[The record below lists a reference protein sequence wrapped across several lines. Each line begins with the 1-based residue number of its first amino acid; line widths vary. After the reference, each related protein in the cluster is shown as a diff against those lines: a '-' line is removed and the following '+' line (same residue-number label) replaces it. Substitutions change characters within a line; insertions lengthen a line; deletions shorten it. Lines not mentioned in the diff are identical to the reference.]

1 MHIKLFNP
9 QTFKKI
15 GKANVNQKIYVK
27 KGDFKTPI
35 TYFFAQLS
43 YEKGHLVSI

>member
-1 MHIKLFNP
+1 MLIKKYML
-9 QTFKKI
+9 
-15 GKANVNQKIYVK
+15 K

>member
-9 QTFKKI
+9 QTSKKNWK
-15 GKANVNQKIYVK
+15 GKCQSKNVK

-35 TYFFAQLS
+35 TYFLEQLS